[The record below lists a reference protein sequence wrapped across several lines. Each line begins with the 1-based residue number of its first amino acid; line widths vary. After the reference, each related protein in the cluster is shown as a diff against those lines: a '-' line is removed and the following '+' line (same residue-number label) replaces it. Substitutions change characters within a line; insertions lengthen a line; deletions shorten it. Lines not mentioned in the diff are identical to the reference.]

1 LHGTA
6 HGAAEIRERGLA
18 LDGRDAHVAT
28 LPLSKDLTAKTLEVW
43 LTLEGLKQSGGGAI
57 SVQTLDG
64 SVFDAIVFAEREPR
78 CWVAGSNN
86 FARTLDFAGP
96 EESEADKQL
105 VHVAIVYHEDGTI
118 AGYRNGQPY
127 GTAYRAGKPV
137 RFEAGKSQVVFGMR
151 HTPAGG
157 NRMLAGHIV
166 RAQLHDRALSAEE
179 VALSSMAAA
188 NFVSDGAI
196 VSALNE
202 EAAATRRAL
211 IEELMQCQAAA
222 SQPLKR
228 MCYAVSPRQSDPTR
242 WLGRG
247 DVRQPRDVVAPGG
260 VASIVGPDADFGL
273 PSDSPEA
280 AGRVALANWIT
291 SPKNPLFVRVIVNRL
306 WQHHFGQGLVDTPND
321 FGFSGTRPSHPEL
334 LDWLAGRLVA
344 ERFSL
349 KQLHREI
356 VLSAAYRQGG
366 VNRSIDATRD
376 ADNRL
381 LWRKAPRRLDAEAVR
396 DTMLAVAGELNL
408 TSGGPGFRDCTEV
421 LRSGSYS
428 YLPGDP
434 IGPEFNRRTVYRTWT
449 RGGRSGF
456 LDAFDCPDPSTTTPR
471 RALTTTPLQAL
482 VLLNNSF
489 VLRMSQ
495 SFAKRVEREAG
506 QGAVPQIT
514 RAYQLAL
521 LRDPS
526 PQELNDA
533 QAIVEQFGLE
543 VLTRAIFNSNE
554 FLYVD

>member
-1 LHGTA
+1 
-6 HGAAEIRERGLA
+6 
-18 LDGRDAHVAT
+18 
-28 LPLSKDLTAKTLEVW
+28 LPLNTDLTAKTLEVW
-43 LTLEGLKQSGGGAI
+43 LTLGDLKQAGGGAI

-64 SVFDAIVFAEREPR
+64 AVFDAIVFAEREPR

-127 GTAYRAGKPV
+127 GTAYRTGKPV
-137 RFEAGKSQVVFGMR
+137 RFEAGKSQIVFGMR
-151 HTPAGG
+151 HAPVGG
-157 NRMLAGHIV
+157 NRMLAGHIA
-166 RAQLHDRALSAEE
+166 RAQLHDRALTAEE
-179 VALSSMAAA
+179 VALSSTAAA

-196 VSALNE
+196 VAGLDEQAAAARSALI
-202 EAAATRRAL
+202 A
-211 IEELMQCQAAA
+211 ELMQCQATA
-222 SQPLKR
+222 SQPPKR
-228 MCYAVSPRQSDPTR
+228 LCYSVSPRRSDPAR

-260 VASIVGPDADFGL
+260 VASIVGPSADFSV
-273 PSDSPEA
+273 PPDAPES

-291 SPKNPLFVRVIVNRL
+291 SQNNPLFARVIVNRL

-321 FGFSGTRPSHPEL
+321 FGFSGTRPSHSEL
-334 LDWLAGRLVA
+334 LDWLAGKLVA
-344 ERFSL
+344 ERYSL
-349 KQLHREI
+349 KQMHREI
-356 VLSAAYRQGG
+356 VLSAVYRQGAM
-366 VNRSIDATRD
+366 NNSAETKQD

-396 DTMLAVAGELNL
+396 DTMLAVAGELNP
-408 TSGGPGFRDCTEV
+408 TSGGPGFRDSTEV

-495 SFAKRVEREAG
+495 SFAQRIEREAG
-506 QGAVPQIT
+506 QGVGEQIA
-514 RAYQLAL
+514 RAYQLAFM
-521 LRDPS
+521 RDPS
-526 PQELNDA
+526 PQELHDA
-533 QAIVEQFGLE
+533 QAVVEQFGLE